1 MLKFEMCYFF
11 AKVCSKSLLFLSK
24 YVLDKKLEAVF
35 GGSACSQETIHWWCG
50 QNNLAKTWPNVR
62 DF

>member
-35 GGSACSQETIHWWCG
+35 GGSACSQETIHW
-50 QNNLAKTWPNVR
+50 
-62 DF
+62 